1 MAFLRDRQE
10 VDASQFQMNKIEIV
24 RQKFEECKRLR
35 EGKRPAFG
43 LGFDSGLGLGL
54 EGIGES
60 GGRKNNFGNS
70 FLL

>member
-1 MAFLRDRQE
+1 
-10 VDASQFQMNKIEIV
+10 MNKIEIV

-54 EGIGES
+54 GLEGIGES
-60 GGRKNNFGNS
+60 GRKNNFGNS